1 MQCGPSLKAE
11 LATGWPLGP
20 VMWFLDEGGGR
31 AGTSLRGRG
40 RWALLRAGPR
50 PGPPRPG
57 RSGRSRGPALAP
69 GCWELW
75 VAASQ
80 ISSVLSLRFCY
91 GPCVDITVSGGR
103 VRRWPCLRR
112 GRGCLWPQSRQPGP
126 SDTSGEK
133 PRAPRMAQW
142 TLQSSGGV
150 GEA

>member
-20 VMWFLDEGGGR
+20 VMWFLEEGGGR

-57 RSGRSRGPALAP
+57 RSGRSCGPALAP

-75 VAASQ
+75 VAAVKCPLCCHCV
-80 ISSVLSLRFCY
+80 SVTVRVWTSLFLAD
-91 GPCVDITVSGGR
+91 V
-103 VRRWPCLRR
+103 
-112 GRGCLWPQSRQPGP
+112 
-126 SDTSGEK
+126 
-133 PRAPRMAQW
+133 
-142 TLQSSGGV
+142 
-150 GEA
+150 